1 MICPRAKRLPKKS
14 SRAAVPAWSIVLLAL
29 SLSALP
35 CRASGHG
42 AKKEPAPKKEAKKE
56 EKKEHTEKKEPE
68 AKKEE
73 PKKEAHGG
81 HGKEKPKEEPPRP
94 PTPQSVL
101 NEVAGYS
108 RLARQAAEQN
118 KWPLT
123 EHFLERM
130 VDLPATDDEKKDAL
144 IEIAKTYEL
153 HENYPK
159 AIAMYERINSLF
171 SNAPDQATRLLELGR
186 LYRKIGA
193 NELAIARFY
202 NVLNASLTLSN
213 RRLESS
219 RALTLRA
226 QSEIADTHFLLG
238 DYTQARRYYELL
250 SRLDLPQEERARVN
264 FRLAHTL
271 YLLGEVALS
280 GAATQQFLEDF
291 PDDPSAPEC
300 RYLLAMSLRA
310 LKKPKEAYD
319 QILALL
325 KEQDSRKSKA
335 PDKWLFWQKKA
346 GNEFANDLYQRG
358 EHLSALTI
366 YQSLA
371 TLTDNPEWQWP
382 VIYQMG
388 LCFEK
393 LRVERRAAEAYKY
406 IIDESKKPERK
417 LAEQPDS
424 VRSLVE
430 MAQWRGEQLVWK
442 SGAENRLDRIL
453 GPSPDTQAVANKEI
467 QFR

>member
-1 MICPRAKRLPKKS
+1 MLAMPCVASSPHGEKKEAAPKKD
-14 SRAAVPAWSIVLLAL
+14 AKKEE
-29 SLSALP
+29 SAE
-35 CRASGHG
+35 
-42 AKKEPAPKKEAKKE
+42 KKEPAEKKEAPKKE
-56 EKKEHTEKKEPE
+56 
-68 AKKEE
+68 
-73 PKKEAHGG
+73 G
-81 HGKEKPKEEPPRP
+81 HGKEPAKEEPPRP
-94 PTPQSVL
+94 PTPASVL
-101 NEVAGYS
+101 NEVAAYG
-108 RLARQAAEQN
+108 RLARQAADQD

-130 VDLPATDDEKKDAL
+130 VDLPATSDEKKDAL
-144 IEIAKTYEL
+144 LEIAKTYEL

-171 SNAPDQATRLLELGR
+171 STDPDQSMRLLALGR

-202 NVLNASLTLSN
+202 NVLNASLTLNN
-213 RRLESS
+213 RRLDSS
-219 RALTLRA
+219 RSLTLRA

-238 DYTQARRYYELL
+238 DYPQARRYYELL
-250 SRLDLPQEERARVN
+250 SRLDLPQEERARVS

-271 YLLGEVALS
+271 YLLGEVTLS

-300 RYLLAMSLRA
+300 RYLLALSLRA
-310 LKKPKEAYD
+310 LNKPKEAYE
-319 QILALL
+319 QILALV

-346 GNEFANDLYQRG
+346 GNDFANDLYLRG
-358 EHLSALTI
+358 EYLSALTI
-366 YQSLA
+366 YQNLA
-371 TLTDNPEWQWP
+371 TLSDTPDWQWP
-382 VIYQMG
+382 VVYQMG

-393 LRVERRAAEAYKY
+393 LRIDRRAAEAYKF
-406 IIDESKKPERK
+406 IIDEAKKPERK
-417 LAEQPDS
+417 LAELPDNA
-424 VRSLVE
+424 RILVE

-442 SGAENRLDRIL
+442 SSTESRLDRVL
-453 GPSPDTQAVANKEI
+453 GPNPDAQAMANKAV

>member
-1 MICPRAKRLPKKS
+1 MICPKAKRLRRKDSP
-14 SRAAVPAWSIVLLAL
+14 RVTPAWSVLIVAL
-29 SLSALP
+29 SVIALP
-35 CRASGHG
+35 CAAAEKPAKTAS
-42 AKKEPAPKKEAKKE
+42 
-56 EKKEHTEKKEPE
+56 
-68 AKKEE
+68 KKEE
-73 PKKEAHGG
+73 PTKKDSAEKEESEQKKPDPGKVAH
-81 HGKEKPKEEPPRP
+81 EKSAPKVEPPRP
-94 PTPQSVL
+94 PTPAGVL
-101 NEVAGYS
+101 HEVAAYTQ
-108 RLARQAAEQN
+108 LAKQAADQD

-123 EHFLERM
+123 EHFLEKM
-130 VDLPATDDEKKDAL
+130 VDLPATDDEKKDGL

-159 AIAMYERINSLF
+159 AIAIYERINSLF
-171 SNAPDQATRLLELGR
+171 SADPDQPIRLLELGR

-193 NELAIARFY
+193 NDLAIARFY
-202 NVLNASLTLSN
+202 NVLNASLTLST
-213 RRLESS
+213 RRLDSS
-219 RALTLRA
+219 RSLTLRA
-226 QSEIADTHFLLG
+226 QSEIADTYFLLG
-238 DYTQARRYYELL
+238 DYPQARRYYELL

-300 RYLLAMSLRA
+300 RYLLALSLRA
-310 LKKPKEAYD
+310 LNKPKEAYE
-319 QILALL
+319 QILALV

-358 EHLSALTI
+358 EHLNALTI

-371 TLTDNPEWQWP
+371 TLSDSPEWQWP

-393 LRVERRAAEAYKY
+393 LRVDRRAAEAYKY
-406 IIDESKKPERK
+406 IIDESKKPGRK
-417 LAEQPDS
+417 LTELPDN
-424 VRSLVE
+424 VRGLVE
-430 MAQWRGEQLVWK
+430 MAQWRGEQMVWK
-442 SGAENRLDRIL
+442 NNTESRLDRVL
-453 GPSPDTQAVANKEI
+453 GPGPDAQAVANQTI

>member
-1 MICPRAKRLPKKS
+1 MVTVPRAES
-14 SRAAVPAWSIVLLAL
+14 SS
-29 SLSALP
+29 
-35 CRASGHG
+35 HG
-42 AKKEPAPKKEAKKE
+42 AKKEAAPKKEAKKE
-56 EKKEHTEKKEPE
+56 HAEKSEPAEKKE
-68 AKKEE
+68 A
-73 PKKEAHGG
+73 PKKEGHG
-81 HGKEKPKEEPPRP
+81 HGKETPKEEPPRP
-94 PTPQSVL
+94 PTPASVL
-101 NEVAGYS
+101 NEVAGYT
-108 RLARQAAEQN
+108 RLARQAADQD

-130 VDLPATDDEKKDAL
+130 VDLPATDDEKKAGL
-144 IEIAKTYEL
+144 VEIARTYEL

-171 SNAPDQATRLLELGR
+171 SADPDQSTRLLELGR

-202 NVLNASLTLSN
+202 NVLNASLTLNN
-213 RRLESS
+213 RRLDSS

-250 SRLDLPQEERARVN
+250 SRLDLPQDERARVN

-271 YLLGEVALS
+271 YLLGEVVLS
-280 GAATQQFLEDF
+280 GAATQQFLDDF

-300 RYLLAMSLRA
+300 RYLLALSLRA
-310 LKKPKEAYD
+310 LNKPKDAYE
-319 QILALL
+319 QILALV
-325 KEQDSRKSKA
+325 KEQDARKSKA

-346 GNEFANDLYQRG
+346 GNEFANDLYLRG
-358 EHLSALTI
+358 EYLSALTI
-366 YQSLA
+366 YQNLA
-371 TLTDNPEWQWP
+371 TLSDTPDWQWP
-382 VIYQMG
+382 VVYQMG

-393 LRVERRAAEAYKY
+393 LRIDRRAAEAYKF
-406 IIDESKKPERK
+406 IIDEAKKPERK
-417 LAEQPDS
+417 LAELPDS
-424 VRSLVE
+424 ARTLVE

-442 SGAENRLDRIL
+442 SSTESRLDRVL
-453 GPSPDTQAVANKEI
+453 GPNPETQAVANKAI

>member
-1 MICPRAKRLPKKS
+1 
-14 SRAAVPAWSIVLLAL
+14 LLAL
-29 SLSALP
+29 GLLAFP
-35 CRASGHG
+35 CAGAEKPAAHDEKKEKP
-42 AKKEPAPKKEAKKE
+42 AKKEAAKPEAPEEKKKEA
-56 EKKEHTEKKEPE
+56 
-68 AKKEE
+68 E
-73 PKKEAHGG
+73 PKHAA
-81 HGKEKPKEEPPRP
+81 KEKEKEEPPRP
-94 PTPQSVL
+94 PTPVSIL
-101 NEVAGYS
+101 NEVAAYA
-108 RLARQAAEQN
+108 RLARQAADQE

-144 IEIAKTYEL
+144 LEIAKTYEL

-171 SNAPDQATRLLELGR
+171 SGDPDQPNRLLALGC

-202 NVLNASLTLSN
+202 NVLNASLTLTN

-219 RALTLRA
+219 RQLTQRA
-226 QSEIADTHFLLG
+226 QAEIADTHFLLG
-238 DYTQARRYYELL
+238 DYPQARRYYELL
-250 SRLDLPQEERARVN
+250 SRLDLPHDERARVS
-264 FRLAHTL
+264 FRLAHIA
-271 YLLGEVALS
+271 YLTGEIVQS

-291 PDDPSAPEC
+291 PDDPAAPEC
-300 RYLLAMSLRA
+300 RYLLALSLRA
-310 LKKPKEAYD
+310 LNRPKEAYE
-319 QILALL
+319 QILTLVR
-325 KEQDSRKSKA
+325 EQDERKQRA

-358 EHLSALTI
+358 EYLSALTI
-366 YQSLA
+366 YQNLA
-371 TLTDNPEWQWP
+371 TLAETPDWQWP

-393 LRVERRAAEAYKY
+393 LRIDRRAAEAYKF
-406 IIDESKKPERK
+406 IIDEAKKPGRD
-417 LAEQPDS
+417 LAQLPES
-424 VRSLVE
+424 VRNLVS

-442 SGAENRLDRIL
+442 NGAGARLDRVL
-453 GPSPDTQAVANKEI
+453 GADPETQAVANRAI

>member
-1 MICPRAKRLPKKS
+1 MTCPKAKRLPRKS
-14 SRAAVPAWSIVLLAL
+14 SLAVAPAWSVLLL
-29 SLSALP
+29 VLGLSALP

-42 AKKEPAPKKEAKKE
+42 AKKEAPAKKE
-56 EKKEHTEKKEPE
+56 EKKEPEP
-68 AKKEE
+68 KKEE

-81 HGKEKPKEEPPRP
+81 HGKEAPKVEPPRP

-101 NEVAGYS
+101 NEIAGYT
-108 RLARQAAEQN
+108 RLARQAAEQG

-130 VDLPATDDEKKDAL
+130 VDLPATDEEKKDGL
-144 IEIAKTYEL
+144 MELAKTYEL
-153 HENYPK
+153 NENYPK

-171 SNAPDQATRLLELGR
+171 SGSPDQPVRLLELGR

-219 RALTLRA
+219 RSLTLRA
-226 QSEIADTHFLLG
+226 QAEIADTHFILG
-238 DYTQARRYYELL
+238 DYAQARRYYELL

-280 GAATQQFLEDF
+280 GAATQQFLEDY

-310 LKKPKEAYD
+310 LKKPAEAYQ

-325 KEQDSRKSKA
+325 KEQDERKSKA

-358 EHLSALTI
+358 EHLNALTI

-371 TLTDNPEWQWP
+371 TLSDSPDWQWP
-382 VIYQMG
+382 VVYQMG

-393 LRVERRAAEAYKY
+393 LRVDRRAAEAYKY
-406 IIDESKKPERK
+406 IIDEAQKPERK
-417 LAEQPDS
+417 LADLPDG

-430 MAQWRGEQLVWK
+430 MAQWRGEQLLWK
-442 SGAENRLDRIL
+442 NGTESRLDRIL
-453 GPSPDTQAVANKEI
+453 GSDPDVQAMANKAI

>member
-1 MICPRAKRLPKKS
+1 MTCPRAKQPAKKS
-14 SRAAVPAWSIVLLAL
+14 SRAAAPAWSILLLVLG
-29 SLSALP
+29 LSAMP
-35 CRASGHG
+35 CFASGHG
-42 AKKEPAPKKEAKKE
+42 AKKEPAAKKE
-56 EKKEHTEKKEPE
+56 EKKEAEP
-68 AKKEE
+68 KKEE

-81 HGKEKPKEEPPRP
+81 HGKEKPKAEPPRP

-101 NEVAGYS
+101 NEVAAYS

-130 VDLPATDDEKKDAL
+130 VDLPATDEEKKEAL

-153 HENYPK
+153 HENFPK
-159 AIAMYERINSLF
+159 AIAMYERISTLF
-171 SNAPDQATRLLELGR
+171 SVAQDQPVRLLELGR
-186 LYRKIGA
+186 LYRKLGA

-202 NVLNASLTLSN
+202 NVLNSSLTLSN

-219 RALTLRA
+219 RAVALQA
-226 QSEIADTHFLLG
+226 QAEIADTHFLLG
-238 DYTQARRYYELL
+238 DYPQARRYYELL
-250 SRLDLPQEERARVN
+250 SRLDLPQNERARVA
-264 FRLAHTL
+264 FRFAHTL
-271 YLLGEVALS
+271 YLLGEVALA
-280 GAATQQFLEDF
+280 GAATQQFLEDY

-310 LKKPKEAYD
+310 LKKPAEAYQ
-319 QILALL
+319 QILALV
-325 KEQDSRKSKA
+325 KEQDARKSKA
-335 PDKWLFWQKKA
+335 PDKWLYWQKKA

-358 EHLSALTI
+358 EHLNALTI

-371 TLTDNPEWQWP
+371 TLSDSPDWQWP
-382 VIYQMG
+382 VVYQMG

-393 LRVERRAAEAYKY
+393 LRVDRRAAEAYKY

-417 LAEQPDS
+417 LAELPDS
-424 VRSLVE
+424 VRGLVE
-430 MAQWRGEQLVWK
+430 MAQWRGEQLLWK
-442 SGAENRLDRIL
+442 TGTESRLDRVL
-453 GPSPDTQAVANKEI
+453 GSDPDNQAVANKSI